1 MKVRETQISP
11 VSSKSE
17 LEEFI
22 AFPWR
27 VYKGDPYWVPP
38 LISERK
44 QFLDPQKNPFFEHAK
59 ATFFLARQNGEVVG
73 TIGAFSNYLYNEI
86 HEGNAGFFGFFEVLE
101 DPETAAALLKTAED
115 WAREAGHDQI
125 LGPMQYSTN
134 DELGLLVEGFDDSPR
149 ILMTYNPP
157 RYQGYIESA
166 GYKKAKDLWAY
177 KVGVSDLKENMP
189 EKVRRVGE
197 KILKR
202 WKLSIRP
209 VNMKDFD
216 NEVELLLGVYNEAW
230 EPNWA
235 AVRMTPSE
243 SNLLAEQLKPL
254 VDPDLALLI
263 EREGKAVGFG
273 LALPDLN
280 QPLLKAYPRPGFP
293 EAITLLKLLWH
304 WKVRGKIKWVRAWGV
319 GILPEFQGQGLESIL
334 FLKLTEAAHR
344 KGFELSEASWILED
358 NEKINRSLQM
368 LGAEVYKTYRVYQK
382 AL

>member
-1 MKVRETQISP
+1 MKVPETQISP

-22 AFPWR
+22 AFPWK

-73 TIGAFSNYLYNEI
+73 TVGAFSNYLYNEI
-86 HEGNAGFFGFFEVLE
+86 HEDNAGFFGFFEVLE
-101 DPETAAALLKTAED
+101 DPETAAALLKTAEN
-115 WAREAGHDQI
+115 WARKAGHDQI

-189 EKVRRVGE
+189 EKVSRVGE

-243 SNLLAEQLKPL
+243 SSLLAEQLKPL
-254 VDPDLALLI
+254 VDPDLALMI

-319 GILPEFQGQGLESIL
+319 GILPEFQGQGLESII
-334 FLKLTEAAHR
+334 FLKLTEAANR

-368 LGAEVYKTYRVYQK
+368 LGAEVYKTYRIYQK

>member
-1 MKVRETQISP
+1 MKVPDTQISP

-22 AFPWR
+22 AFPWK
-27 VYKGDPYWVPP
+27 VYKDDPYWVPP

-59 ATFFLARQNGEVVG
+59 ATFFVARQNGEVVG

-86 HEGNAGFFGFFEVLE
+86 HEDNAGFFGFFEVLE

-166 GYKKAKDLWAY
+166 GYEKAKDLWAY

-189 EKVRRVGE
+189 EKVSRVGE

-235 AVRMTPSE
+235 AVRMTASE
-243 SNLLAEQLKPL
+243 SDLLAEQLKPL
-254 VDPDLALLI
+254 VDPELALMI

-280 QPLLKAYPRPGFP
+280 QPLLKAYPRPGYP

-344 KGFELSEASWILED
+344 KGFSLSEASWILED

-368 LGAEVYKTYRVYQK
+368 LGAEVYKTYRIYQK